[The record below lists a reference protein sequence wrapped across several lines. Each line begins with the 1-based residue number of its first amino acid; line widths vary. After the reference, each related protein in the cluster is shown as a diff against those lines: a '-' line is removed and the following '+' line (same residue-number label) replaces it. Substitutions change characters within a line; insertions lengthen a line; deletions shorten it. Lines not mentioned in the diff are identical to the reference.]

1 MAGNRGATGRTVTSK
16 DVARVAGV
24 SQSTVSYVM
33 SGKRPI
39 SERTRRIVEDA
50 MAQLTYHPNAGARA
64 LASQRTQI
72 IAVVMPFDV
81 GLGAAGLMAFIE
93 EITLAAR
100 ARDHDVLIVTAEEGV
115 DGLRRVAGRAL
126 CDAVVVMEVRSDD
139 PRAAIARELRVPTL
153 FIGFPDDA
161 AGLHCIDF
169 DFEDGA
175 RLLVEELAGS
185 ARVSALVWGPE
196 TVDRGLNYV
205 PRFRAAAEAAAA
217 AAGVDLDWVPLERE
231 RVEEQVRAVLAGG
244 SQALLVTTHLSRVV
258 HAVQEAGVRP
268 GVDLDLV
275 ALATD
280 VEATGF
286 SVPLTAV
293 STHPRDVSRQAMT
306 WLFDLLEQGSGP
318 AQVRRVPASLT
329 RRSSVRTGPT
339 PRVPRP

>member
-50 MAQLTYHPNAGARA
+50 IEQLTYQPNAGARA
-64 LASQRTQI
+64 LASQRSQI
-72 IAVVMPFDV
+72 IAVVMPFDS

-100 ARDHDVLIVTAEEGV
+100 ARDHDVLLVTAEEGV

-126 CDAVVVMEVRSDD
+126 CDAVVLMEVTTDD

-161 AGLHCIDF
+161 TGLHCIDF
-169 DFEDGA
+169 DFEEGA
-175 RLLVEELAGS
+175 RLLVGELAAG
-185 ARVSALVWGPE
+185 ARVSALTWDSE

-205 PRFRAAAEAAAA
+205 PRFRAAAHEAAA
-217 AAGVDLDWVPLERE
+217 AAGVALDWVPLERD
-231 RVEEQVRAVLAGG
+231 RIEEQVRAVLVGG
-244 SQALLVTTHLSRVV
+244 SQALLVTAHLNRVV
-258 HAVQEAGVRP
+258 HAVQELGLRP
-268 GVDLDLV
+268 GTDLDLV

-286 SVPLTAV
+286 TVPLTAV

-306 WLFDLLEQGSGP
+306 WLFDLLERGAGP
-318 AQVRRVPASLT
+318 AQVRRVPAFVT
-329 RRSSVRTGPT
+329 RRSSVRAGST
-339 PRVPRP
+339 PLVPRP